1 MKKSPHRISTE
12 MTSDKIKLVN
22 DIDLNALF
30 NLNYNFDLLKGIIET
45 LLQNQGALQR
55 QLDEMFTSNDEK
67 DKIIEKMEE
76 DIKILKDTKINRTDF
91 KNLEN
96 EVKHI
101 KDHLKQD
108 DKKIGECKFILYLNN
123 IYDNFFQFSF
133 KTNQWN
139 KRCFAEI

>member
-12 MTSDKIKLVN
+12 VTSDKIKLVN

-45 LLQNQGALQR
+45 LLQNQGAIQR
-55 QLDEMFTSNDEK
+55 QLDDIFTSNDEK

-76 DIKILKDTKINRTDF
+76 DIKLLTDTKVNDF

-101 KDHLKQD
+101 KDHIKQD
-108 DKKIGECKFILYLNN
+108 DKKIEECKFILYLKY
-123 IYDNFFQFSF
+123 IYDNFYQFSI
-133 KTNQWN
+133 KTN
-139 KRCFAEI
+139 K

>member
-12 MTSDKIKLVN
+12 VTSDKIKLVN

-45 LLQNQGALQR
+45 LLQNQGAIQR
-55 QLDEMFTSNDEK
+55 QLDDIFTSNEEK
-67 DKIIEKMEE
+67 DKIIEKIEE
-76 DIKILKDTKINRTDF
+76 DIKDTKVYSTDF

-96 EVKHI
+96 EVKRI
-101 KDHLKQD
+101 KDHLKHD
-108 DKKIGECKFILYLNN
+108 DKKIEECKFIFYLNN